1 MNGKSVLIFF
11 FSMVFGLY
19 LRGQVLPPVI
29 NCVTNDTV
37 FYTPVM
43 NTCGAFLSYD
53 IFTSNSPAGPFSQLT
68 IVTDENLT
76 FFAHPNSSS
85 QVAYYYMVPN
95 YDCPGE
101 VVVNSDTISNRPP
114 EEAILQTVSVDGID
128 LIITWDPSP
137 SPETDFYSVFLLT
150 DSGLEFV
157 ADVNGL
163 SYTDPLRNPNQ
174 STISYLIVAIDVCG
188 NQSTFG
194 QEVTSMLLS
203 VDSSPCEE
211 TILFDWNLHNNA
223 TRQELWA
230 VSTGGTEVLLSDLAN
245 DAENFTLDDIPNI
258 ELNGFFIKAFIDGNN
273 AFEARSNV
281 IQTNTDISI
290 AMDEIFFTRI
300 SAGDDNTLSIDW
312 CWNES
317 ADLSAYEINYSK
329 TMLTDSKVQAVFSGL
344 SPTVSEQINVINTNE
359 ESYLLNVL
367 TTDACDRTFSS
378 SDISSIQLT
387 VVPRDEFTIQV
398 AWNEF
403 VYADAS
409 LDSYILHEVRDG
421 NDAVIYEGMDS
432 QFPVQVTEQTGEVC
446 YYVEA
451 TATGTLNNGDTKN
464 TRVISNISCSKGF
477 PIVRMPNAF
486 NPYGVNNIFKP
497 LFGNTD
503 AITGYDMR
511 IFSRYGELLFSTTS
525 LEEGWNGRNGLRELP
540 QGVYSYL
547 VAVDVLGGEM
557 ISLQGSVLLI
567 R

>member
-1 MNGKSVLIFF
+1 MNGKSVLLFF

-403 VYADAS
+403 VYDDAF

-464 TRVISNISCSKGF
+464 TRVISNINCSKGF

>member
-1 MNGKSVLIFF
+1 
-11 FSMVFGLY
+11 
-19 LRGQVLPPVI
+19 
-29 NCVTNDTV
+29 
-37 FYTPVM
+37 
-43 NTCGAFLSYD
+43 
-53 IFTSNSPAGPFSQLT
+53 
-68 IVTDENLT
+68 
-76 FFAHPNSSS
+76 
-85 QVAYYYMVPN
+85 MVPN

-273 AFEARSNV
+273 ALEARSNV

-300 SAGDDNTLSIDW
+300 SADDDNTLSIDW

-344 SPTVSEQINVINTNE
+344 SPTVSEQINVNNTNE

-403 VYADAS
+403 VYADAF
-409 LDSYILHEVRDG
+409 LDNYTLHEVRDG